1 MPRIMIKGGVWRNTE
16 DEILKAAVMKYGK
29 NQWSRIASLL
39 HRKSAKQ
46 CKARWFEWLDP
57 SIKKTEWSREED
69 EKLLHLA
76 KLMPTQ
82 WRTIA
87 PIIGRTAAQCLERY
101 EYLLD
106 QAQKKEEGEDAAD
119 DPRKLKPGEIDP
131 NPETKP
137 ARPDPKDM
145 DEDELEMLSEARA
158 RLANTQGKKAKR
170 KAREKQLE
178 EARRLAALQKRREL
192 RAAGIEVAQR
202 RRKKRGVDYNA
213 EVPFEKR
220 PAPGFY
226 DTSNETLDPM
236 APDFS
241 RMRQQHLDGELRSE
255 QEERERRKDK
265 QKLKQQKEND
275 IPQAM
280 LQNKEPA
287 RKRSKLVLPSPQ
299 ISDEE
304 MHQVV
309 KLGRASEVAKEVA
322 AESGVQTTD
331 ALLND
336 YTVTPH
342 AAATPRTPAPHTDRI
357 LQEAQNMMAL
367 THVDTP
373 LKGGLNTP
381 LHNSDFSGVMPQ
393 TLTVATPNTVLA
405 TPFRSA
411 RSEGGATPG
420 STPGFATPR
429 AGATAQSGAVTPSVR
444 DKLNINPEEGAVVA
458 LSTAETPRALQE
470 ATRDQLRRGL
480 GQLPQP
486 KNDYE
491 IVVPEQEVG
500 TLEDAALEYNE
511 HMVEDQSVIDQRL
524 LEEQKAKEAREL
536 AKRSKVIQRDLP
548 RPHEVNLS
556 VLRPAHESYSLTDLQ
571 KAEELIK
578 TEMVTML
585 QFDNLKNPPPGQAGK
600 RSTLSQA
607 QQLAYLEQHPY
618 DDFQPD
624 DLDVAKSMLKRE
636 MDFVKHGMNH
646 GELPLEAYTQVWQEC
661 LSQVLFLA
669 NQNRYT
675 RANLASKKDRLE
687 SAERRLEQYRAHMAR
702 EAKRAAKMEKKLK
715 IITGGYQSRAQ
726 ALIKQL
732 HDMFE
737 SIEQAELD
745 LNTFR
750 FLQEQEKI
758 ALPRRIQS
766 LTEDV
771 SRQTEREKQLQV
783 KYSELQAQ
791 VRELQEQQEQLQQSS
806 PIALEQE
813 REDEDEEDD
822 EDEDER
828 SSYQQEPEQ
837 SSMDGAGVCDDVSS
851 TTNAEMDVDTDTSYV

>member
-106 QAQKKEEGEDAAD
+106 QAQRKEEGDDGD

-192 RAAGIEVAQR
+192 RAAGIEVAPR

-213 EVPFEKR
+213 EIPFEKR
-220 PAPGFY
+220 PAIGFY
-226 DTSNETLDPM
+226 DTSQEALDPM

-241 RMRQQHLDGELRSE
+241 RMTRENMEGELRSE
-255 QEERERRKDK
+255 QEERERKKDK
-265 QKLKQQKEND
+265 QKLKQRKEND
-275 IPQAM
+275 IPEAM
-280 LQNKEPA
+280 LQNQEPA
-287 RKRSKLVLPSPQ
+287 RKRSKLVLPTPQ
-299 ISDEE
+299 ITDQE

-309 KLGRASEVAKEVA
+309 KLGKASEVAREVVLD
-322 AESGVQTTD
+322 SGVDSTN

-342 AAATPRTPAPHTDRI
+342 AAATPRTPAPQTDRI
-357 LQEAQNMMAL
+357 LQEAQNVMAL
-367 THVDTP
+367 TQVDTP
-373 LKGGLNTP
+373 LKGGLNTVI
-381 LHNSDFSGVMPQ
+381 NNTSFTSVTPQ
-393 TLTVATPNTVLA
+393 TQTILTPNTVLT
-405 TPFRSA
+405 TPYRSS
-411 RSEGGATPG
+411 RSESGATPG
-420 STPGFATPR
+420 STGFMTPR
-429 AGATAQSGAVTPSVR
+429 SGAVVPVGGGSTEYITPSVR
-444 DKLNINPEEGAVVA
+444 DKLNINLEEHLTVA
-458 LSTAETPRALQE
+458 STPAENLNYRTSLNQQLKMGLSS
-470 ATRDQLRRGL
+470 
-480 GQLPQP
+480 LPQP

-491 IVVPEQEVG
+491 IVVPDNEDQAMPEQAQES
-500 TLEDAALEYNE
+500 
-511 HMVEDQSVIDQRL
+511 MVEDQADVDSRHQ
-524 LEEQKAKEAREL
+524 EEMRAKAVREL
-536 AKRSKVIQRDLP
+536 ALRSQVIQRDLP
-548 RPHEVNLS
+548 RPQDVNLS
-556 VLRPAHESYSLTDLQ
+556 VLRPLNESYQLTELQ

-578 TEMVTML
+578 LEMATML
-585 QFDNLKNPPPGQAGK
+585 QYDNLKNPLPTQNKQSNKA
-600 RSTLSQA
+600 QA
-607 QQLAYLEQHPY
+607 QQLAFMEENPYENFQSEELE
-618 DDFQPD
+618 
-624 DLDVAKSMLKRE
+624 VAKQLLKKE
-636 MDFVKHGMNH
+636 MEVVKKGMNH
-646 GELPLEAYTQVWQEC
+646 GDLPMEAYTQVWEEC
-661 LSQVLFLA
+661 LGQVLFLP

-687 SAERRLEQYRAHMAR
+687 SAEKRLEQNRAHMAK
-702 EAKRAAKMEKKLK
+702 EAKKAARMEKKLK
-715 IITGGYQSRAQ
+715 ILTGGYQSRAQ

-732 HDMFE
+732 NDTYE
-737 SIEQAELD
+737 NIDIANLELK
-745 LNTFR
+745 TFK
-750 FLQEQEKI
+750 FLQEQEMN
-758 ALPRRIQS
+758 ALPRRLQS

-771 SRQTEREKQLQV
+771 NQQVEREKALQMR
-783 KYSELQAQ
+783 YGELQNEIG
-791 VRELQEQQEQLQQSS
+791 ELQEQYAHVQNNGVEKDEQ
-806 PIALEQE
+806 
-813 REDEDEEDD
+813 
-822 EDEDER
+822 
-828 SSYQQEPEQ
+828 
-837 SSMDGAGVCDDVSS
+837 MDS
-851 TTNAEMDVDTDTSYV
+851 